1 MILFF
6 LLSAVLIITVLM
18 LLLYPQWRGR
28 HRMPDD
34 DPVLSAYRERLEE
47 LEREHADGLLSE
59 ADLHEAIDELERE
72 LLQNR
77 TSSTTAS
84 EPARNTSRPVV
95 LSLTLAIAVVAVAG
109 ALYGVVGAPRMLTT
123 IGNDTLSRE
132 RIEQLRA
139 MEPEGRISRLEEWL
153 DRNPESVRG
162 WSLLAQSYRETE
174 AYGDAASTFARA
186 RAAGADDAWLIA
198 RQAEALLLANDR
210 RFTRSV
216 RRLLT
221 EALEQNPRNG
231 LALML
236 SGQAALLDGDA
247 EKAIDH
253 WQLLIDTL
261 PEEDQQRGMIERLV
275 ERVKQ
280 ETGLSSG
287 TTAADDG
294 TDTDARLDVR
304 VSLADTLRGDTEPG
318 DTVFVFARAAG
329 DGGPP
334 LAVARSRVDELP
346 ARITLDDSR
355 AMTPEAKLSDTDR
368 VVVTA
373 RISRSGEAMPQSGDL
388 EGRSEA
394 VAVNNGDTV
403 EVVIDR
409 RLP

>member
-1 MILFF
+1 MILFY
-6 LLSAVLIITVLM
+6 LLSALLIVTVLA

-28 HRMPDD
+28 HQTPDD
-34 DPVLSAYRERLEE
+34 DSALSAYRERLEE
-47 LEREHADGLLSE
+47 LEREHADGLLSK
-59 ADLHEAIDELERE
+59 ADLREAIDELERE
-72 LLQNR
+72 LLQTR
-77 TSSTTAS
+77 ASSAAAPA
-84 EPARNTSRPVV
+84 PARSTSRPVA

-123 IGNDTLSRE
+123 IGDDLLSRE
-132 RIEQLRA
+132 RIEQLRG
-139 MEPEGRISRLEEWL
+139 MEPEERISRLEDWL

-174 AYGDAASTFARA
+174 AYGDAASAFARA
-186 RAAGADDAWLIA
+186 RSAGADDAWLIA

-210 RFTRSV
+210 RFTSSV

-221 EALEQNPRNG
+221 EALEQDSRNG

-236 SGQAALLDGDA
+236 SGQAALLDGDPQQ
-247 EKAIDH
+247 AIDH

-261 PEEDQQRGMIERLV
+261 PEDDGQRGMIERLV

-280 ETGLSSG
+280 ETQVSSD
-287 TTAADDG
+287 TTAADGDSDSEG
-294 TDTDARLDVR
+294 RVDVQ
-304 VSLADTLRGDTEPG
+304 VSLADALRGDTGPG
-318 DTVFVFARAAG
+318 DTVYVFARAA
-329 DGGPP
+329 DGEGPP

-355 AMTPEAKLSDTDR
+355 AMTPDAKLSDTDR

-373 RISRSGEAMPQSGDL
+373 RVSRSGEAMPQSGDL
-388 EGRSEA
+388 EGRSNA
-394 VAVNNGDTV
+394 VAVDGDSTV